1 MKEYKLRMSMG
12 ASARIREASIAI
24 SVAGNTRRV
33 KIAKTPFILGRSE
46 ECDAAIPDAR
56 VSRIHARIEL
66 ENGEYFVTDAGSR
79 HGTFVNGERRERMPL
94 RNSDEIRLGE
104 IVRIVFHLGEPA
116 HSSTNLLTRLGS
128 SSDSTDMEKL
138 RLFLEAARSLSSGL
152 VVEDVLR
159 NMLGYALKITRA
171 ERGFVY
177 LKNDDGRPALACGLD
192 SNNAPLYQDDK
203 VSNSVVHEAMTS
215 AAEFI
220 TGDASRQSELAER
233 QSIVLNDLRTVIAIP
248 LRKRSASTNPAA
260 KPEVDGVLYL
270 DSRSISRSISGV
282 SHDVLR
288 ALASES
294 AAVLESAKL
303 VAAEQVALQHRKE
316 MDIAASIQRSLISA
330 YDVSSEFARVQ
341 GQSIPCKEVGG
352 DFFDVDVSPDAV
364 TVIVADVSGKGISAA
379 LLASVIHG
387 MFYSQISGR
396 VSLVNAV
403 SSINRFLCSRVG
415 GQKYATLIAAQLG
428 RDGALQIINCGHVP
442 AIISQN
448 GLAIQVSDGDCPVGL
463 IPNADFH
470 VIECDFPV
478 GSRLCILTD
487 GISETENMAGEE
499 FGTSRVEECLL
510 YPEPVSRVMNLLLPF
525 SGHRE
530 AQDDRTMVILERIQ

>member
-1 MKEYKLRMSMG
+1 MSMG

-24 SVAGNTRRV
+24 SVAGNTRRM
-33 KIAKTPFILGRSE
+33 KIAKTPFLLGRSE

-79 HGTFVNGERRERMPL
+79 HGTFVNGLRGERAPL
-94 RNSDEIRLGE
+94 RNNDEIRLGE

-116 HSSTNLLTRLGS
+116 SSSTNLFTKLGS

-159 NMLGYALKITRA
+159 NMLGYALKITKA

-248 LRKRSASTNPAA
+248 LRKRSAITNPAA

-316 MDIAASIQRSLISA
+316 MDIATSIQRSLISA
-330 YDVSSEFARVQ
+330 YDVSSEFARVLRSKHSLQ
-341 GQSIPCKEVGG
+341 GGWRR
-352 DFFDVDVSPDAV
+352 FF
-364 TVIVADVSGKGISAA
+364 
-379 LLASVIHG
+379 
-387 MFYSQISGR
+387 
-396 VSLVNAV
+396 
-403 SSINRFLCSRVG
+403 
-415 GQKYATLIAAQLG
+415 
-428 RDGALQIINCGHVP
+428 
-442 AIISQN
+442 
-448 GLAIQVSDGDCPVGL
+448 
-463 IPNADFH
+463 
-470 VIECDFPV
+470 
-478 GSRLCILTD
+478 
-487 GISETENMAGEE
+487 
-499 FGTSRVEECLL
+499 
-510 YPEPVSRVMNLLLPF
+510 
-525 SGHRE
+525 
-530 AQDDRTMVILERIQ
+530 